1 MTRNGQSRPAKKA
14 SAQGVEVPGLEVRG
28 SDHPHLAP
36 LPDHPGNLDDPERP
50 VAPLAID
57 YSGAS
62 LRPWHHHKR
71 GQLLYADEGVM
82 QVGTAAGTW
91 VVAPEQ
97 AVWMP
102 PGVEHQVGHRS
113 GVALRTLYIDPQVA
127 RELPGECCVVAV
139 PALLRQLILRAME
152 VGLDYAPGSAGARLM
167 AVILD
172 ELRRLRPEPLHLPHP
187 RDVRLKRITEALL
200 ADPADGR
207 ALADWAKDSGA
218 SERTLARL
226 FVKECGMTFGAWRER
241 LRLTQA
247 VARLAE
253 GEAVT
258 SVAYDLGYH
267 SPSAFIAMFKRTL
280 GDTPGRYLKKAA
292 AE

>member
-1 MTRNGQSRPAKKA
+1 MTENGQNRPATRSKA
-14 SAQGVEVPGLEVRG
+14 QGLEVG
-28 SDHPHLAP
+28 ASDHRHFAP
-36 LPDHPGNLDDPERP
+36 LPDHPGNLDDPARP

-57 YSGAS
+57 YAGAS

-82 QVGTAAGTW
+82 QVGTDAGTW

-102 PGVEHQVGHRS
+102 PGVEHQVGHRT
-113 GVALRTLYIDPQVA
+113 GVAMRTLYIDPQVA
-127 RELPGECCVVAV
+127 RELPEDCCVVAV

-152 VGLDYAPGSAGARLM
+152 VGLDYVPGSAGARLM

-172 ELRRLRPEPLHLPHP
+172 ELRRLKPEPLHLPHP
-187 RDVRLKRITEALL
+187 RDPRLKKITEALL
-200 ADPADGR
+200 AEPADGR
-207 ALADWAKDSGA
+207 ALADWARDSGA

-258 SVAYDLGYH
+258 AVAYDLGYQ
-267 SPSAFIAMFKRTL
+267 SPSAFIAMFKRSL
-280 GDTPGRYLKKAA
+280 GDTPGRYLRKAG
-292 AE
+292 AEG